1 MSKILKNKDPKLKK
15 MEDIFMRMLYKNDFM
30 TLIMYPDLEKR
41 RLFVHDAFQ
50 IAKMTENLELKI
62 AILIDPHMYIE
73 KTDIE

>member
-1 MSKILKNKDPKLKK
+1 
-15 MEDIFMRMLYKNDFM
+15 
-30 TLIMYPDLEKR
+30 MYPDLEKR